1 MRARGF
7 RPGRAA
13 TAVAVLAALGPAGIV
28 FSREPALPLLG
39 TLAARLS
46 EPDGHFDSDNLVSN
60 ETAYLQVADQLERLG
75 LRGGAYLG
83 VGPEQNFSYLPRV
96 RPRWAFILDIRR
108 DNLLQHLLFNWIL
121 ETAEEPAEYLC
132 RLLSRPC
139 PRGLARGRPLVE
151 VLRAVEAV
159 PPREET
165 LEAGLRAAFTHIEGR
180 LAFPL
185 SEADRGALRR
195 RARAYFEGQLEL
207 RFESHRQ
214 GRRRHH
220 PTYRALVLARSPS
233 GRFGHFLSSPE
244 DYRVVRDLARA
255 GRLVPVVGDFAGP
268 SALPR
273 IGAFLRER
281 RHEVSAFY
289 VSNVE
294 FYLFRNDV
302 FDRFAANVAGLPR
315 RPGAVF
321 IRACFGY
328 AWTHPATLPGHR
340 SATVL
345 QRLEAFLKRQGQE
358 PFATYE
364 ELALHEYLR

>member
-1 MRARGF
+1 MAGWCFRRRSIAAVARA
-7 RPGRAA
+7 
-13 TAVAVLAALGPAGIV
+13 AVLAAAASAASAPQASPRPG
-28 FSREPALPLLG
+28 E
-39 TLAARLS
+39 LAARLS
-46 EPDGHFDSDNLVSN
+46 EPDGYFDSDNLVSN
-60 ETAYLQVADQLERLG
+60 ETAYLQVADRLERLG

-83 VGPEQNFSYLPRV
+83 VGPEQNFSYIPRL
-96 RPRWAFILDIRR
+96 RPRWAFILDVRR

-159 PPREET
+159 PPREEA
-165 LEAGLRAAFTHIEGR
+165 LEAGLRAAFDHIEGR

-185 SEADRGALRR
+185 SDADRAAIRR
-195 RARAYFEGQLEL
+195 RARAFFEGQLDL

-220 PTYRALVLARSPS
+220 PTYRALLLARSPS

-268 SALPR
+268 SALAAV
-273 IGAFLRER
+273 GAFLRER
-281 RHEVSAFY
+281 RLEVSAFY

-294 FYLFRNDV
+294 FYLFRNAV
-302 FDRFAANVAGLPR
+302 FDRFAANVARLPR

-328 AWTHPATLPGHR
+328 ARTHPATLSGHR

-345 QRLEAFLKRQGQE
+345 QRLDAFLARQGRA